1 MKLELEIL
9 TDILPPNGVGKRKP
23 LVKNAKIKRLFNLDE
38 VELEEYID
46 IKTGKTIPK
55 YCGVYNKDVYY
66 KINKPYEQLKDLI
79 LNRTTPILGFAGKS
93 KKYK

>member
-46 IKTGKTIPK
+46 IMSYIISFTTRYIQIELIMHTSVTGAYTW
-55 YCGVYNKDVYY
+55 
-66 KINKPYEQLKDLI
+66 QFL
-79 LNRTTPILGFAGKS
+79 
-93 KKYK
+93 